1 MRSQDKTELF
11 ERLPVPTAVRQLIV
25 PTMISSLITII
36 YNLADTY
43 FVGML
48 NDPIQNAAVTLVAPL
63 MLAFNA
69 VNNLFGAGTSS
80 MMSRALGRHEYDT
93 VKRCSAIGFY
103 CTVFCAA
110 LFSLCSI
117 LFQGDLLT
125 LLGAEAST
133 AAATNDYMR
142 WTVCWGAV
150 PAILNVVMAYM
161 VRSEGATF
169 HASIGTISGCVLN
182 MILDPIFILPWGLNM
197 GAAGAGLATFLG
209 NCTACCYF
217 FVLLFVRR
225 DKTYVSFSPKFF
237 SFDKVIFLG
246 IFAVGIPACIQN
258 LLNVTSMTLLNN
270 FSASFGSDV
279 VASMGIAQKINMVPL
294 NLFFGMF
301 QGIMPLV
308 GYTYASKNYH
318 RMKDTILYSLKLGI
332 CSVIVISTLYLIFA
346 GSLVRLFM
354 DNGII
359 VEYGSHFL
367 RGMCLQLPFMCVDF
381 LTVGIFQ
388 ATGMGNKALI
398 FAVLRKIIFEIP
410 ALFVLNYVFPLYGLP
425 YAQVTSE
432 FLLSIIAAVVMIRL
446 FRRLDAEAAVGRQS
460 QVAGRNEVI

>member
-1 MRSQDKTELF
+1 MKNQDKTELF
-11 ERLPVPTAVRQLIV
+11 EKTSVPAAVRQLIV
-25 PTMISSLITII
+25 PTIISSLITIV

-69 VNNLFGAGTSS
+69 VNNLFGVGTSS
-80 MMSRALGRHEYDT
+80 MMSRALGRREHQT
-93 VKRCSAIGFY
+93 VRKCAAIGFY
-103 CTVFCAA
+103 CTVFCSMI
-110 LFSLCSI
+110 FSLLSI
-117 LFQGDLLT
+117 LFRSNLLV
-125 LLGAEAST
+125 LLGAEEST
-133 AAATNDYMR
+133 IAATNDYMQ
-142 WTVCWGAV
+142 WTVCYGAV

-209 NCTACCYF
+209 NTLACCYF
-217 FVLLFVRR
+217 FVLLYVRR
-225 DKTYVSFSPKFF
+225 GKTYVSISPKLF
-237 SFDKVIFLG
+237 SFDKTILVG

-270 FSASFGSDV
+270 FSASYGSDV

-301 QGIMPLV
+301 QGILPLV
-308 GYTYASKNYH
+308 GYTYASKNYR
-318 RMKDTILYSLKLGI
+318 RMKETILYSMKIGI
-332 CSVIVISTLYLIFA
+332 CCVVLISAGYLIFA

-354 DNGII
+354 NNEVI
-359 VEYGSHFL
+359 VEYGAHFL

-381 LTVGIFQ
+381 LTVGVFQ

-398 FAVLRKIIFEIP
+398 FAILRKIVFEIP
-410 ALFVLNYVFPLYGLP
+410 ALFLLNYLFPLYGLP
-425 YAQVTSE
+425 YAQAVAE
-432 FLLSIIAAVVMIRL
+432 FLLAVIASLVLVRL
-446 FRRLDAEAAVGRQS
+446 FRKLDENQINAAEPSGNNTQN
-460 QVAGRNEVI
+460 Q